1 MITSHDRSGYFGA
14 SDVSF
19 IVGNWKT
26 KTFEKWWMQKLGI
39 NRDHFDNRYTSA
51 GTHYEHR
58 ILESLGIPMEM
69 DRQIIIEDF
78 KLRVNLDG
86 NDTDTIYECKTYKFD
101 NGFKMPKKYIEQ
113 VQVQMFASGLRK
125 AKVIVYGLLEE
136 DYDNYFNPI
145 DTGRRREY
153 VIEYD
158 EKWINVVFLPR
169 LKYLAKC
176 LIEGSFPSEDQWK
189 NYRC

>member
-1 MITSHDRSGYFGA
+1 
-14 SDVSF
+14 
-19 IVGNWKT
+19 
-26 KTFEKWWMQKLGI
+26 MQKIGI

-69 DRQIIIEDF
+69 DKQIIIEDL

-86 NDTDTIYECKTYKFD
+86 NDTDTIYECKTYVYEK
-101 NGFKMPKKYIEQ
+101 GFKVSKKYREQ

-125 AKVIVYGLLEE
+125 AKIIAYGLKEE

-145 DTGRRREY
+145 DPERRGEF
-153 VIEYD
+153 ISEYD
-158 EKWINVVFLPR
+158 EKWINEVFIPK
-169 LKYLAKC
+169 LKHLAQC
-176 LIEGSFPSEDQWK
+176 LKEGRFPI
-189 NYRC
+189 